1 MNRDDMI
8 EVARKTMVTIYI
20 FVILWISISTVIQ
33 RFKTPELTETELLLR
48 IPKSFICDWYN

>member
-8 EVARKTMVTIYI
+8 EVTKKTMVTIYI
-20 FVILWISISTVIQ
+20 LVILWISISTVIQ

>member
-1 MNRDDMI
+1 MI